1 MDKPLVVSIPHHLG
15 KQEALARLKGGLDR
29 TAAAVAP
36 VMTVNEQ
43 RWDGDRLY
51 FRVSALQQQASGTV
65 DVADDH
71 VTINVTLPW
80 LLARLATNLQDV
92 IAKRGALLLE
102 KKK

>member
-1 MDKPLVVSIPHHLG
+1 MEKPLVVSIPHRLG
-15 KQEALARLKGGLDR
+15 QPEALTRLKSGLDR
-29 TAAAVAP
+29 AASKVAP
-36 VMTVNEQ
+36 MLTVDEQ
-43 RWDGDRLY
+43 RWEGNRLY

-71 VTINVTLPW
+71 VKIEVALPW

-102 KKK
+102 KK

>member
-1 MDKPLVVSIPHHLG
+1 MNKPLVVTIPHRLG
-15 KQEALARLKGGLDR
+15 KDEALVRLKGGLDR
-29 TAAAVAP
+29 AAAAVAP
-36 VMTVNEQ
+36 IMTVNAQ

-51 FRVSALQQQASGTV
+51 FGVSALQQQASGTV

-71 VTINVTLPW
+71 VTVNVTVPW

-102 KKK
+102 KK